1 MTNHTRQLSMHPWYD
16 VGRPIAISLGLFC
29 VLNFCWNV
37 LLPSFGFYHTQSAP
51 VILRRQGGIYL
62 ISSLVAL
69 PFLASAGVAFGLY
82 HYTHEERFHEF
93 APMLIPVMWLN
104 LACFTVTR
112 NFTLTF
118 IVHNVVAAIGFMQS
132 QYADK
137 PPEDMNPALYYDP
150 LTVSA

>member
-69 PFLASAGVAFGLY
+69 PFLASALRRGVLSARDVGLGPDGWQAW
-82 HYTHEERFHEF
+82 RR
-93 APMLIPVMWLN
+93 MLGLG
-104 LACFTVTR
+104 LAIALTTFLYL
-112 NFTLTF
+112 TLETKRTKDF
-118 IVHNVVAAIGFMQS
+118 
-132 QYADK
+132 
-137 PPEDMNPALYYDP
+137 
-150 LTVSA
+150 